1 MIPRFRTMS
10 HGTLLLISYMT
21 TILTGALLLYLPFST
36 TSGQIGLIDSLFT
49 AASAVCVTGLIVVD
63 TGSYF
68 TLAGQLVILTLIQLG
83 GLGIMTISVSL
94 FLFMGRRV
102 PIKHRL
108 ALQDVFAHS
117 PRRDIYDLVKSVMI
131 FTFFVEALGALFLFA
146 HFYGEHS
153 AGRAFYLA
161 VFHSISAF
169 CNAGFSLFADSFMAY
184 RGSALLNLTVCA
196 LIVMGGIGFPV
207 VYEIYLR
214 MRRRHANGRLS
225 VHAKVVLLT
234 TLALIL
240 SGILLFAFAEHGRL
254 GLSSWSGEYWLAA
267 LFQSITARTAG
278 FNTVDIASLSTSTL
292 AFLIFLMF
300 FGASP
305 GSCGGG
311 IKTTTL
317 AMLGL
322 YSLSRLKG
330 RQSLNVFKKTIPKD
344 ITSRSISL
352 FVLSVVIVSLV
363 LFGVLLLEEGGGHR
377 LEEGRAFLAHLFE
390 VVSAFGTVGLSMG
403 VTSGLSWGAKCL
415 LIILMLIG
423 RLGVPAFT
431 YLLVGG
437 TNGENG
443 IQYAEE
449 KLMVG

>member
-1 MIPRFRTMS
+1 MIPRFKTIS
-10 HGTLLLISYMT
+10 HGTLLLISYLA
-21 TILTGALLLYLPFST
+21 TIFTGALLLYLPFST
-36 TSGQIGLIDSLFT
+36 ASGQIGLIDSLFT
-49 AASAVCVTGLIVVD
+49 ATSAVCVTGLIVVD
-63 TGSYF
+63 TGGYF
-68 TLAGQLVILTLIQLG
+68 TLTGQLVILTLIQLG

-102 PIKHRL
+102 PLKHRL
-108 ALQDVFAHS
+108 AMQDVFAHS
-117 PRRDIYDLVKSVMI
+117 PRRDIYDLVKSVLI
-131 FTFFVEALGALFLFA
+131 FTFIVETLGTAFLFA

-153 AGRAFYLA
+153 ASRALYLA

-169 CNAGFSLFADSFMAY
+169 CNAGFSLFADSFMAH
-184 RGSALLNLTVCA
+184 RGSVLLNLTVCA
-196 LIVMGGIGFPV
+196 LIVLGGIGFPV

-214 MRRRHANGRLS
+214 IRRRHVNGRLS
-225 VHAKVVLLT
+225 VHTKVVLLT

-240 SGILLFAFAEHGRL
+240 SGILLFAFAERGRL
-254 GLSSWSGEYWLAA
+254 PLSPWSAEYWLAA

-311 IKTTTL
+311 VKTTTL

-322 YSLSRLKG
+322 YSITRLKG
-330 RQSLNVFKKTIPKD
+330 QQHLNIFKKTIPKD
-344 ITSRSISL
+344 ITGRSISL
-352 FVLSVVIVSLV
+352 FVLSVVIVSMV
-363 LFGVLLLEEGGGHR
+363 LFGVLLLEEGSGHR
-377 LEEGRAFLAHLFE
+377 LEAGRAFLAHLFE

-403 VTSGLSWGAKCL
+403 VTSGLSGGAKCL
-415 LIILMLIG
+415 IIALMLIG
-423 RLGVPAFT
+423 RLGVPTFA

-437 TNGENG
+437 ANGNHG
-443 IQYAEE
+443 IEYAEE